1 MERDKTVFDYIESFF
16 KTFGIVVTIFTALSF
31 FVGDMASEYSAFFI
45 LGSRGLTTKSL
56 AQLFVFVA
64 ILELADTLF
73 MTDKWIKDMKMVVRN
88 ILFFLSVFTV
98 ICIFA
103 YVFHWFPFT
112 YVGAWI
118 GFFICYFVC
127 TGIGTVLYKM
137 KENAINKK
145 MEQALRRIR
154 NE

>member
-1 MERDKTVFDYIESFF
+1 MERDKSIFDYIESFF
-16 KTFGIVVTIFTALSF
+16 KSFGIVVTIFIAFSYF
-31 FVGDMASEYSAFFI
+31 IGDMASEYSTFFT
-45 LGSRGLTTKSL
+45 LGSRALTIKTL
-56 AQLFVFVA
+56 VQLFVFVA
-64 ILELADTLF
+64 ILELAETIF
-73 MTDKWIKDMKMVVRN
+73 MTDKWIKDMRMVVRN
-88 ILFFLSVFTV
+88 ILFFLSVFAV

-112 YVGAWI
+112 NVRSWI

-127 TGIGTVLYKM
+127 TVISTVLNKM